1 MTSSPWSNDPA
12 GPRRSG
18 GSRSQPGRL
27 IEIVTVVL
35 PAVATVGSAWSAYQV
50 SKWNGVEAD
59 EARASAVLRIE
70 SSREFGLATQ
80 KATQKA
86 AHDAA
91 TVAQY
96 AAAVGADNVALQ
108 DFLRATLVR
117 PDFVPMFE
125 SWQAQVAAGQ
135 TPTNLLADED
145 YLGELFAP
153 SDALDAEA
161 AEATARAEEAGSNG
175 DDYIQLTLFFA
186 SALFFAGITASF
198 SNRVSKIVQL
208 LGSAVILAAAGVL
221 LAGYPIA

>member
-1 MTSSPWSNDPA
+1 MTTSPWSNDPS
-12 GPRRSG
+12 GSNRGG

-35 PAVATVGSAWSAYQV
+35 LAVATVGSAWSAYQV
-50 SKWNGVEAD
+50 SKWNGVETD

-80 KATQKA
+80 KASY
-86 AHDAA
+86 DAA
-91 TVAQY
+91 TVAQL
-96 AAAVGADNVALQ
+96 AAAVASDNEALQ
-108 DFLRATLVR
+108 DFLRQTLVR
-117 PDFVPMFE
+117 PGFVPMLE
-125 SWQAQVAAGQ
+125 SWEAQISAGQ
-135 TPTNLLADED
+135 QPTNLLTDEE

-153 SDALDAEA
+153 SNALDADA
-161 AEATARAEEAGSNG
+161 AAATARSEEAGSNG

-198 SNRVSKIVQL
+198 SNRFSKIVLL

-221 LAGYPIA
+221 LGGYPVA

>member
-1 MTSSPWSNDPA
+1 M
-12 GPRRSG
+12 
-18 GSRSQPGRL
+18 
-27 IEIVTVVL
+27 VL
-35 PAVATVGSAWSAYQV
+35 LAVATVGSAWSAYQV
-50 SKWNGVEAD
+50 SKWNGVETD
-59 EARASAVLRIE
+59 ETRASAALRIE

-80 KATQKA
+80 SA

-96 AAAVGADNVALQ
+96 AAAVASKNETLQ

-117 PDFVPMFE
+117 PGFVPMFE

-135 TPTNLLADED
+135 TPTNLLEDED
-145 YLGELFAP
+145 YVGELFAP

-161 AEATARAEEAGSNG
+161 GEATARAEEAGANG
-175 DDYIQLTLFFA
+175 EDYIQLTLFFA

-198 SNRVSKIVQL
+198 SNRLSKIVLL

-221 LAGYPIA
+221 LASYPIA

>member
-1 MTSSPWSNDPA
+1 
-12 GPRRSG
+12 
-18 GSRSQPGRL
+18 
-27 IEIVTVVL
+27 VTVVL
-35 PAVATVGSAWSAYQV
+35 LAVATVGSAWSAYQV
-50 SKWNGVEAD
+50 SKWNGVETD
-59 EARASAVLRIE
+59 ETRASAALRIE

-80 KATQKA
+80 SA

-96 AAAVGADNVALQ
+96 AAAVASKNETLQ

-117 PDFVPMFE
+117 PGFVPMFE

-135 TPTNLLADED
+135 TPTNLLEDED
-145 YLGELFAP
+145 YVGELFAP

-161 AEATARAEEAGSNG
+161 GEATARAEEAGANG
-175 DDYIQLTLFFA
+175 EDYIQLTLFFA

-198 SNRVSKIVQL
+198 SNRLSKIVLL

-221 LAGYPIA
+221 LASYPIA